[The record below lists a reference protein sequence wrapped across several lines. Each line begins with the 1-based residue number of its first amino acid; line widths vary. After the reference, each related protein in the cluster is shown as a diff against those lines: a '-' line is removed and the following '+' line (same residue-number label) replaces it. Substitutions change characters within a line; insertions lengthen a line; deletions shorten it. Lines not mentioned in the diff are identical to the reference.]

1 MRDRTPQRP
10 LTIKNYNMC
19 KCICKNCGRYFLYG
33 DCQSPMLSNKRWK
46 EVVQFYNLSKYEKEA
61 IERYDEHLLRAG
73 WRAKEIEN
81 EHLYLCFSGSNCTL
95 ALGILNVIV
104 GSSFIGEFIDSRI
117 ASSLDCLGFL
127 LAKNATSFIF
137 A

>member
-1 MRDRTPQRP
+1 
-10 LTIKNYNMC
+10 MC

-81 EHLYLCFSGSNCTL
+81 EHLYLCYKCIEE
-95 ALGILNVIV
+95 ALGRKIRRSDL
-104 GSSFIGEFIDSRI
+104 IG
-117 ASSLDCLGFL
+117 
-127 LAKNATSFIF
+127 KNIPINKDFEEMYF
-137 A
+137 NK